1 MKLLKAKILL
11 VEDDE
16 NLGYILKD
24 YLEMIGYWVDL
35 QKNGIDGLRSFTINT
50 FDICILDVMLPYKD
64 GFTLAEEIRAKDR
77 QVPII
82 FLTAKQMKEDKI
94 RGFQVGADDYI
105 TKPFSSEE
113 LSFRIEAI
121 LRRIQ
126 YQPEDVEEPQLF
138 KIGLFEFNF
147 VDQQLSFKGEKRNL
161 TKKEAEVLKLL
172 CLNKNKLVRREK
184 VLKNVWGKDDY
195 FMGRSMDVYITKLRK
210 YLKSDPNVSIMNI
223 HGAGFKLDISNS

>member
-1 MKLLKAKILL
+1 
-11 VEDDE
+11 
-16 NLGYILKD
+16 
-24 YLEMIGYWVDL
+24 
-35 QKNGIDGLRSFTINT
+35 
-50 FDICILDVMLPYKD
+50 
-64 GFTLAEEIRAKDR
+64 
-77 QVPII
+77 
-82 FLTAKQMKEDKI
+82 MKEDKI

-210 YLKSDPNVSIMNI
+210 YLKPDPNVSIMNI